1 MGMLMVFSE
10 FETNIRRERQ
20 MEAIE
25 KAKKQ

>member
-20 MEAIE
+20 MERIE

>member
-20 MEAIE
+20 MEGIE

>member
-10 FETNIRRERQ
+10 FEANIRPERQ
-20 MEAIE
+20 MDGIE